1 LWVVRTPEL
10 STRADP
16 PANTS
21 SSKPQHAHCRP
32 LQLKQPQPS
41 TNQYRVQSLLKPQP
55 PKPSMQMRPNVPSMH
70 LTSPS
75 MQASYPQ
82 SKPQCGTACTDLTNS
97 PLGIIA
103 IENCKGRKK
112 LNSKTL
118 RRTRFTS
125 KTTEDDKSEGRRP
138 QKTSRVEGGLPCGL
152 GGRPKLSTRADPPTN
167 TSSSKPQHAHC
178 RPLQLKQPQP
188 STNQYRLQSLLKP

>member
-1 LWVVRTPEL
+1 MWVVRTPEL

-21 SSKPQHAHCRP
+21 SSKPQHAHYRP

-82 SKPQCGTACTDLTNS
+82 SKPQCGTALTTLS
-97 PLGIIA
+97 VSY
-103 IENCKGRKK
+103 RS
-112 LNSKTL
+112 SKQQTLTL
-118 RRTRFTS
+118 RHGCKLRGAGARRGGGGRS
-125 KTTEDDKSEGRRP
+125 GRRRAMHGRN
-138 QKTSRVEGGLPCGL
+138 T
-152 GGRPKLSTRADPPTN
+152 GGR
-167 TSSSKPQHAHC
+167 
-178 RPLQLKQPQP
+178 
-188 STNQYRLQSLLKP
+188 